1 MAETHKLEEKHN
13 AEPTD
18 VTKMLDKDDDL
29 ENALPTLKYKW
40 YHINRD
46 ILPAKMAYLL
56 ENGRRA
62 PSDVMLSLFYS
73 AIGLSKS
80 EIGLVMG
87 FGNIGSLIAGPFWG
101 WLADRFHN
109 HRTLLVIMAIG
120 SIVTMGSQP
129 LLSMQFGNPETNVCP
144 APTVDTL
151 SSIFK
156 PNGCPPGSVNCTSNS
171 TIFNTT
177 TTASPTGGYQY
188 KPYGSLFFV
197 MFFTQIAVMFFEA
210 SSEPFTDCGVLRR
223 AELSPHRKIDYGR
236 QRFFGAFGVITCV
249 TLSNVFADNFP
260 KANVTCYT
268 ALFIMYVILT
278 ILNLISVLF
287 LYKGLSFESPKQQQE
302 TANNIADEK
311 KESYRKVLRET
322 LTKVDTIVFLLT
334 TFVAGLV
341 NSPLIM
347 FLFLHLKE
355 MNAPSTVF
363 NLSFVCSATGALF
376 GFFFS
381 QNIIKFLG
389 GSMKTILFSVVI
401 FTVRS
406 FGVAAITNS
415 WLVLIFQAL
424 HVLSFV
430 LFMASGLKYLK
441 ETIPLL
447 VMTTMVSIFRSIFE
461 GLSIMVSLSIAG
473 MIFNQYGGRVM
484 YASFGGLGLLW
495 SIFLAIY
502 IFAIQMRRS
511 KNVQKTQ
518 EIC

>member
-1 MAETHKLEEKHN
+1 
-13 AEPTD
+13 
-18 VTKMLDKDDDL
+18 
-29 ENALPTLKYKW
+29 
-40 YHINRD
+40 
-46 ILPAKMAYLL
+46 
-56 ENGRRA
+56 
-62 PSDVMLSLFYS
+62 
-73 AIGLSKS
+73 
-80 EIGLVMG
+80 
-87 FGNIGSLIAGPFWG
+87 
-101 WLADRFHN
+101 
-109 HRTLLVIMAIG
+109 
-120 SIVTMGSQP
+120 MGSQP

-144 APTVDTL
+144 APTDDTI

-156 PNGCPPGSVNCTSNS
+156 PNGCSPGSVNCTTNNS
-171 TIFNTT
+171 TIFNANATT
-177 TTASPTGGYQY
+177 SSTSGYEY

-223 AELSPHRKIDYGR
+223 SELSPHRKIDYGR
-236 QRFFGAFGVITCV
+236 QRFFGAFGIIICV
-249 TLSNVFADNFP
+249 TLSNVFAENFP

-268 ALFIMYVILT
+268 ALFIMYILLT

-287 LYKGLSFESPKQQQE
+287 LYKGLSFESPKEQQE
-302 TANNIADEK
+302 TADSMDEK
-311 KESYRKVLRET
+311 KDSYRKVLRAT
-322 LTKVDTIVFLLT
+322 LAKVDTIVFLLT

-363 NLSFVCSATGALF
+363 NLSFVCSASGALF

-389 GSMKTILFSVVI
+389 GSMKTILFSIVI

-415 WLVLIFQAL
+415 WLVLIFQAM

-430 LFMASGLKYLK
+430 LFMASGLRYLK
-441 ETIPLL
+441 ETVPLL

-461 GLSIMVSLSIAG
+461 GLSIMVSLSAAG
-473 MIFNQYGGRVM
+473 MIFNKYGGRVM

-495 SIFLAIY
+495 SVFLAVY
-502 IFAIQMRRS
+502 IFAFQMRRD
-511 KNVQKTQ
+511 KNVQKTD
-518 EIC
+518 EVC